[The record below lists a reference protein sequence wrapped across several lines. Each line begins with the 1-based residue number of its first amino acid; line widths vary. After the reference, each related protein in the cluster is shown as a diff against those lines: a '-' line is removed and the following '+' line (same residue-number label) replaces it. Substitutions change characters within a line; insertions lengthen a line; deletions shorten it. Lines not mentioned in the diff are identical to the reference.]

1 MAKATMYATIAG
13 LSGSIDK
20 DHYARQTKDGQ
31 TIICLKPDFSNRQF
45 SEAQLGAQGGMK
57 VATEYAKVASRENPI
72 YAELAE
78 GTVKNAYNVAV
89 GDWFNPPVIHRI
101 ECDNGNIRVH
111 VYDDVKVTRVTVSIL
126 DESGHFLEQG
136 EAEQKQLIWWVYDAM
151 NRGAVQVDAWDLPG
165 NRTSQTFCPPSQSY
179 CYWVKTYQPKRKRRR

>member
-20 DHYARQTKDGQ
+20 DHYARQTKDGN

-45 SEAQLGAQGGMK
+45 SEGQLGAQGGMK
-57 VATEYAKVASRENPI
+57 AASAYGTLASRENPI

-78 GTVKNAYNVAV
+78 GTVKNPYNVAV

-101 ECDNGNIRVH
+101 ECDNGNIRVMAF
-111 VYDDVKVTRVTVSIL
+111 DDVLVTKV
-126 DESGHFLEQG
+126 G
-136 EAEQKQLIWWVYDAM
+136 
-151 NRGAVQVDAWDLPG
+151 
-165 NRTSQTFCPPSQSY
+165 
-179 CYWVKTYQPKRKRRR
+179 